1 MESARV
7 VGVRPRYPQR
17 GGQATRAVDGGGG
30 QGRAKRDEPPVFF
43 RPRCWATEHHE
54 FIHKRVP
61 DLGPMTVLASGSA
74 IRRSLLKG
82 VGLEFTIE
90 QPEVD
95 EDALKQDFA
104 GTTEALAT
112 MLAAAKAVEVGER
125 FPGEWVIGSD
135 SIAECRGR
143 RFDKPRDRAEAAE
156 HLRFFSGKALC
167 LISAVVL
174 ARAGVADWEHVVRA
188 RLWVR
193 RLSEAFIEEYL
204 AAEWPGVA
212 GCVGVFRMEGRGA
225 TLFEA
230 VEGSHFTVL
239 GLPLLPLL
247 GALRERGE
255 MTP

>member
-7 VGVRPRYPQR
+7 VKVRPRYPQR
-17 GGQATRAVDGGGG
+17 GGRVTRAVDGGGG

-61 DLGPMTVLASGSA
+61 DSGPMTVLASGSA
-74 IRRSLLKG
+74 IRRALLQG

-95 EDALKQDFA
+95 ENALKQDFA

-135 SIAECRGR
+135 SIAECR

-167 LISAVVL
+167 LISAVAL
-174 ARAGVADWEHVVRA
+174 ARAGVAEWEHVERA

-255 MTP
+255 MTS